1 VSIRDSLFF
10 FFCAFCA
17 FSRLFF
23 PVNPQKHKALA
34 YGTFRLALGIAEL
47 MHGLVRLPILAGF
60 AGNMAKQFEGT
71 ILPGWFVYSFGC
83 VLPFLETAI
92 GLSLIFGF
100 FTRWTLAGA
109 SLVMSVLLF
118 GTCLRSDWNTVGLQ
132 MIYVLAF
139 FLALFFLEHNHYSL
153 DRVMRREE
161 A

>member
-1 VSIRDSLFF
+1 VRLFF
-10 FFCAFCA
+10 LRFL
-17 FSRLFF
+17 RLFAAICF
-23 PVNPQKHKALA
+23 PVNPQSHKALA
-34 YGTFRLALGIAEL
+34 YGTFRFALGIAEL
-47 MHGLVRLPILAGF
+47 MHGLVRVPILAGF

-139 FLALFFLEHNHYSL
+139 FLALFFLEHNHYSI
-153 DRVMRREE
+153 DRFMRLEE

>member
-1 VSIRDSLFF
+1 
-10 FFCAFCA
+10 
-17 FSRLFF
+17 
-23 PVNPQKHKALA
+23 VNPQAHKALA
-34 YGTFRLALGIAEL
+34 YGTFRFALGIAEL

-60 AGNMAKQFEGT
+60 AANMAKQFEGT

-83 VLPFLETAI
+83 VLPFLEALI

-100 FTRWTLAGA
+100 FTRGTLVAG
-109 SLVMSVLLF
+109 SLLMSSLLF
-118 GTCLRSDWNTVGLQ
+118 GTCLRSDWTTAGLQ

-153 DRVMRREE
+153 DRVLRLER